1 MGDKVTCSH
10 DVPGESELRIPRLD
24 LSPIN
29 AGPHTLFFFLKY
41 PLIFLIRAVSS
52 FSFLHNNTTTTQRLG
67 QQWPRAPVTSPNSSM
82 R

>member
-29 AGPHTLFFFLKY
+29 AGPHTVVLTSFFFSCLKY
-41 PLIFLIRAVSS
+41 PLNFFIRRG
-52 FSFLHNNTTTTQRLG
+52 LELQLPP
-67 QQWPRAPVTSPNSSM
+67 Q
-82 R
+82 